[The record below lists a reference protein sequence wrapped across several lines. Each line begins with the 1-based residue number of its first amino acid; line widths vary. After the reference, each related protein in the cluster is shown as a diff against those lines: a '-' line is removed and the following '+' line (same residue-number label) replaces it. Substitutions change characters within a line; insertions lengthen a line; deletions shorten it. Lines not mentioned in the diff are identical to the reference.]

1 MAKTGSGRVSGMIEV
16 PAPDLPDNVEWVEP
30 EVEITSIGDHEIAF
44 KFKGDDM
51 ATPDNW
57 TDLKEEE
64 AYRRKMFIHQ
74 SKTDRLEALA
84 KLLDSVKGNGV
95 EQTKLR
101 RTQDCPGMQETQ
113 LNIQKAI
120 AEQLAKTEAI

>member
-1 MAKTGSGRVSGMIEV
+1 MATLDTTTENLKRALNFYNQSPDGQYDKEVAACIADVLRGREMAKTNSEREKTMVEKHGV
-16 PAPDLPDNVEWVEP
+16 PKHVAQKHV
-30 EVEITSIGDHEIAF
+30 TQ
-44 KFKGDDM
+44 
-51 ATPDNW
+51 T
-57 TDLKEEE
+57 
-64 AYRRKMFIHQ
+64 Q
-74 SKTDRLEALA
+74 RLEALA

-95 EQTKLR
+95 EQTNLR